1 MGWKNIAK
9 AVALHLYIIW
19 LLYGMRKNYDW
30 EREEEDPGYPDF
42 LEHEKEARSEI
53 AVLESLSI
61 KREKQAV
68 SVSPNPPSVLDSSTP
83 SIPSAKD
90 LESVFLSSLREGSS
104 SADVSAAVDKVDGNT
119 MMKLRRQYNLIEQR
133 WRQFGWTRHHPK
145 YNKIIRPDLP
155 ENEDINQVPRHVI
168 LERIG
173 YNPVTDRSPQEY
185 LVAIGAVPQENF
197 DIWLVNS
204 YASDGRESYRQSDL
218 YDLVRMRGLSIAG
231 HQADWS
237 TPSNRGGLNR
247 MFAGG
252 QRPKGGRSTSIQS
265 EFQRHHE
272 QGAQI
277 YLRAQKS
284 PSPSVQSY

>member
-9 AVALHLYIIW
+9 AVALHLFIIW

-53 AVLESLSI
+53 SVLESLSI

-119 MMKLRRQYNLIEQR
+119 MMKLRRQYNLI
-133 WRQFGWTRHHPK
+133 
-145 YNKIIRPDLP
+145 
-155 ENEDINQVPRHVI
+155 
-168 LERIG
+168 
-173 YNPVTDRSPQEY
+173 
-185 LVAIGAVPQENF
+185 
-197 DIWLVNS
+197 
-204 YASDGRESYRQSDL
+204 
-218 YDLVRMRGLSIAG
+218 LSLI
-231 HQADWS
+231 H
-237 TPSNRGGLNR
+237 
-247 MFAGG
+247 
-252 QRPKGGRSTSIQS
+252 I
-265 EFQRHHE
+265 
-272 QGAQI
+272 
-277 YLRAQKS
+277 
-284 PSPSVQSY
+284 